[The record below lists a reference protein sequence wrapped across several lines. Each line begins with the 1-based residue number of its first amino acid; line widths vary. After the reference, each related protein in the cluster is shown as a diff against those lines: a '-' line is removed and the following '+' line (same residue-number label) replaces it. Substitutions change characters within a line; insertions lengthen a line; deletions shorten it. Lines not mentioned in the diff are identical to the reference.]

1 MNTLRTV
8 ATFISSFSAISLII
22 FSCVI
27 VKNNHSSQLH
37 EFVYRIIS

>member
-1 MNTLRTV
+1 MIIFRTV

-27 VKNNHSSQLH
+27 VK
-37 EFVYRIIS
+37 Y